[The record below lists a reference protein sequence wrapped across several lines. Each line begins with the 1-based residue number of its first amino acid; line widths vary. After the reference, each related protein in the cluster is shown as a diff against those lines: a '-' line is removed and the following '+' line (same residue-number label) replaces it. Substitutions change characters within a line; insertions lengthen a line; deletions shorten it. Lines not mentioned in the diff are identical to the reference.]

1 MMTSL
6 GVTIAVTKRQNKA
19 IGRGAADSVVREIN
33 VDCRRPGQLQRYLD
47 KTS

>member
-6 GVTIAVTKRQNKA
+6 GVKIDVTKRQNNA

-33 VDCRRPGQLQRYLD
+33 VDWRRTGQRHSYLD